1 MEELKGSRSMATQHD
16 TRSTAA
22 MMTGALLGRSSR
34 TVAITCL
41 RCGTK
46 IADAVPGAL
55 ARCPTCGTWSGTT
68 ERPQLPRRHS
78 PAVVK
83 SGMPE

>member
-1 MEELKGSRSMATQHD
+1 MATQHD

-22 MMTGALLGRSSR
+22 MMTSALLGRSSR
-34 TVAITCL
+34 TVAITCS

-55 ARCPTCGTWSGTT
+55 ARCPQCQTWSGTV
-68 ERPQLPRRHS
+68 ERPRLPRRRS
-78 PAVVK
+78 PNDQKREVRA
-83 SGMPE
+83 

>member
-1 MEELKGSRSMATQHD
+1 MATQHD
-16 TRSTAA
+16 TRSTAG

-34 TVAITCL
+34 TVAITCA

-55 ARCPTCGTWSGTT
+55 AKCPHCQTWSGAA
-68 ERPQLPRRHS
+68 ERPRLPRRHS
-78 PAVVK
+78 PLDVNR
-83 SGMPE
+83 GMPE